1 MTEDFRRQGL
11 IENERLEEYDG
22 TTAVVR
28 NQYLSG
34 DEIEYLRWKAERGM
48 KIRHMPAVFR
58 HDPWFVLRNAGRMAA
73 HTYRGSTLRTMLGL
87 EDERQAFVRYKE
99 IRRRERQYL

>member
-1 MTEDFRRQGL
+1 
-11 IENERLEEYDG
+11 
-22 TTAVVR
+22 
-28 NQYLSG
+28 
-34 DEIEYLRWKAERGM
+34 M

-58 HDPWFVLRNAGRMAA
+58 HDPWFVLRNARRMAA